1 MVKKLVIVAIA
12 ISILL
17 LGLGCPLDNSDTL
30 AIDSDKTVT
39 AYFITPYTLTID
51 SVGRGTTNPSEG
63 IHTYDNDS
71 EVTLA
76 ATPATGWRFDHWQG
90 DISGTDDSATLT
102 IDSDKTVSA
111 YFIQQYTL
119 TIGTVGQGTINP
131 SPGSYTYDEDMQVQI
146 TANPSSC
153 VWGFN
158 RWGGNASGSD
168 PSITITMDSD
178 KDITAFFNEVEID
191 VRIKHIFY
199 EGLVFGTEADEFVE
213 IMNYGTEPV
222 NLEGWLLKDISVG
235 YPEFTFP
242 YFILN
247 PGQRIRV
254 HTNQI
259 HAYWGGFSFGFASPI
274 WNNEEPDI
282 AALYNCLGE
291 EVSRKSY

>member
-1 MVKKLVIVAIA
+1 MVKKLVIVATA
-12 ISILL
+12 ISVLL
-17 LGLGCPLDNSDTL
+17 LGLGCPLDNSSALT
-30 AIDSDKTVT
+30 IDSDNTVP
-39 AYFITPYTLTID
+39 AYFIPQYTLTID
-51 SVGRGTTNPSEG
+51 TVGQGTTNPGEG

-76 ATPATGWRFDHWQG
+76 ATPAAGWRFDHWQG
-90 DISGTDDSATLT
+90 DISGTDNSATLT
-102 IDSDKTVSA
+102 IDSDKTVTA
-111 YFIQQYTL
+111 YFIPQYNL
-119 TIGTVGQGTINP
+119 TIDTVGQGTTNP
-131 SPGSYTYDEDMQVQI
+131 GPGSHTYDEGTHVQI
-146 TANPSSC
+146 TASPSSC

-158 RWGGNASGSD
+158 GWGGNASGSD

-178 KDITAFFNEVEID
+178 KEITAIFDKIEID
-191 VRIKHIFY
+191 VRIINIRY
-199 EGLVFGTEADEFVE
+199 EGVVLATEADENVE
-213 IMNYGTEPV
+213 IRNFGTEPV
-222 NLEGWLLKDISVG
+222 NLEGWILKDISEG

-274 WNNEEPDI
+274 WDNEEPDI
-282 AALYNCLGE
+282 AVLYNCLGE